1 MTTAN
6 KNIFS
11 FTALLAAGLSGF
23 IAYKLYQVQMGIKYI
38 EREHERSATF
48 QFFIELL
55 KSGSTSPE
63 RMNTKYLYLKL
74 LLVVLLI
81 SYIVK
86 TIGSL
91 VNSFQSDFVFSK
103 YVTYLLIIEVIFLLR
118 FTGLDSF
125 QSLIIP
131 ILVFAVPNFIIK
143 SLLPSSDT

>member
-1 MTTAN
+1 MTTTN
-6 KNIFS
+6 NNEFS
-11 FTALLAAGLSGF
+11 LKALLAAGLSGL
-23 IAYKLYQVQMGIKYI
+23 IAYKLYQVQVGIQYL

-55 KSGSTSPE
+55 KSDSTDPE
-63 RMNTKYLYLKL
+63 RMNTKYQYLKL
-74 LLVVLLI
+74 LLIVLLI

-91 VNSFQSDFVFSK
+91 VNSFQSDFSFSK
-103 YVTYLLIIEVIFLLR
+103 YVTYLLIIEVIFLLL

-131 ILVFAVPNFIIK
+131 ILVFAVPNVIIM